1 MLNNSFFDELYKRYH
16 ENKLAHAF
24 LIETNDLDKC
34 HKDLINFIKKIS
46 CKKEFSDECDDK
58 ECNLCTL
65 IDNNNLPS
73 LIDIY
78 PDGTQIKKE
87 QIHYIMDKFETI
99 PVFNEY
105 NIYIINECDK
115 LNRNSCNA
123 LLKFLEEPED
133 SILGF
138 LITKNKMSVLTTVR
152 SRCQEGVVYYES
164 NNNDLTNIEKIIE
177 YLNNIYNNKDDLLY
191 NKTTAINY
199 FSERSEWISFFTD
212 MFSLFNNLVKNNNNS
227 YNIELVKNINREKIV
242 RISLLIETVLNY
254 LISNVNIDLVLDKFV
269 IEMRDIYA

>member
-1 MLNNSFFDELYKRYH
+1 MLNNSFFDELYRRYH

-24 LIETNDLDKC
+24 LIETNDLEKC
-34 HKDLINFIKKIS
+34 HKDLIRFIKRIS
-46 CKKEFSDECDDK
+46 CRKEYSDECNDN

-65 IDNNNLPS
+65 IDNNSLPS
-73 LIDIY
+73 LIEIY

-87 QIHYIMDKFETI
+87 QIHYIMDKFGTI
-99 PVFNEY
+99 PVFNDY

-133 SILGF
+133 CILGF
-138 LITKNKMSVLTTVR
+138 LLTKNKMSVLTTVR
-152 SRCQEGVVYYES
+152 SRCQEGTIYYES
-164 NNNDLTNIEKIIE
+164 TSENIQNIEKIVE

-199 FSERSEWISFFTD
+199 FSERSEWISYFTD
-212 MFSLFNNLVKNNNNS
+212 MLSLFNNIMKNS
-227 YNIELVKNINREKIV
+227 SSDYNIEMIKNLKRDKIV
-242 RISLLIETVLNY
+242 KVALLIETVLKY